1 MTLNFYTLGVIYLV
15 YSFLGWVAETVVATI
30 RGGRFANRGAAAG
43 PFCFIYG
50 TTGVLLAVSF
60 GDLRTEPVYLFFA
73 CMMAATV
80 MEWITAKLLER
91 LHRRKWWDYSGKKFN
106 LNGYVCLQYS
116 LLWGALGTA
125 SVLWGNNV
133 LLQLCAHIP
142 VWLLRPAVWVSL
154 TVAVLD
160 QIGSAVLVQQYAA
173 RHPMLEQLNQRLGE
187 RSDTLRRRIAL
198 YIEKRIQYAYPAAA
212 RQEQTALRKG
222 EKNFLSVSDL
232 LWLFV
237 VGAFLGDLVET
248 VFCRLT
254 AGVWMSR
261 SSLVWGP
268 FSVVWGLALALT
280 TVLLRQNQDKSDR
293 YLFVFGTVMGGV
305 YEYVCS
311 AVTELLFGTV
321 FWDYSKMPL
330 NIGGRT
336 NVLYCIFW
344 GLLAVAWIKV
354 LYPPMSKG
362 IEKIPA
368 LLGKVITWVIIFF
381 LACDGLLTAAAM
393 LRYTDRQNNPEPK
406 NVAEAFLDD
415 AYDDDWMEH
424 HWPNMVVTKDA
435 E

>member
-1 MTLNFYTLGVIYLV
+1 MPGEPAASQSDKISARLLYTAPKTGTINAVRKNWKRKEPYDAELLYSGCYL
-15 YSFLGWVAETVVATI
+15 SSIFLSGWVAETVVATI

-133 LLQLCAHIP
+133 LLRLCAHIP

-237 VGAFLGDLVET
+237 IGAFLGDMVET
-248 VFCRLT
+248 VFCRVT

-268 FSVVWGLALALT
+268 FSVVWGLALVLA
-280 TVLLRQNQDKSDR
+280 TVLLRQEKDRSDR
-293 YLFVFGTVMGGV
+293 YLFAFGTVMGGV

-321 FWDYSKMPL
+321 FWDYSKFKFNL
-330 NIGGRT
+330 GGRI
-336 NVLYCIFW
+336 NLLYCFFW
-344 GLLAVAWIKV
+344 GIAAVVWMRYGYPLVLRGMKKV
-354 LYPPMSKG
+354 R
-362 IEKIPA
+362 
-368 LLGKVITWVIIFF
+368 
-381 LACDGLLTAAAM
+381 TASA
-393 LRYTDRQNNPEPK
+393 
-406 NVAEAFLDD
+406 
-415 AYDDDWMEH
+415 H
-424 HWPNMVVTKDA
+424 G
-435 E
+435 

>member
-125 SVLWGNNV
+125 SVLWGNDV
-133 LLQLCAHIP
+133 LLRLCAQIP

-160 QIGSAVLVQQYAA
+160 QIGSAVLV
-173 RHPMLEQLNQRLGE
+173 QLNQRLGE

-237 VGAFLGDLVET
+237 IGAFLGDMVET
-248 VFCRLT
+248 VFCRVT

-268 FSVVWGLALALT
+268 FSVVWGLALVLA
-280 TVLLRQNQDKSDR
+280 TVLLRQEKDRSDR
-293 YLFVFGTVMGGV
+293 YLFAFGTVMGGV

-321 FWDYSKMPL
+321 FWDYSKFKFNL
-330 NIGGRT
+330 GGRI
-336 NVLYCIFW
+336 NLLYCFFW
-344 GLLAVAWIKV
+344 GIAAVVWMRYGYPLVLRGMKKVRSRVRPWMTVLLAVFMAV
-354 LYPPMSKG
+354 NMLTS
-362 IEKIPA
+362 A
-368 LLGKVITWVIIFF
+368 LA
-381 LACDGLLTAAAM
+381 LA
-393 LRYTDRQNNPEPK
+393 RYDARTSGEAPK
-406 NVAEAFLDD
+406 NSIDMLLDAYFDD
-415 AYDDDWMEH
+415 ARMERIY
-424 HWPNMVVTKDA
+424 PNAKKVTKA
-435 E
+435 G

>member
-1 MTLNFYTLGVIYLV
+1 MEYDFYTLGVLYLV
-15 YSFLGWVAETVVATI
+15 YSFAGWVGETVVATV
-30 RGGRFANRGAAAG
+30 RGKHFANRGAAAG
-43 PFCFIYG
+43 PFCFVYG
-50 TTGVLLAVSF
+50 STAVLLAVGF
-60 GDLRTEPVYLFFA
+60 TDLRSDPVYLFFA
-73 CMMAATV
+73 CTLASTV
-80 MEWITAKLLER
+80 MEWLTAKLLER
-91 LHRRKWWDYSGKKFN
+91 LHRRKWWDYSGKHFN

-116 LLWGALGTA
+116 LLWGVLGTA
-125 SVLWGNNV
+125 SVLWLNG
-133 LLQLCAHIP
+133 LLLRLCQVIP
-142 VWLLRPAVWVSL
+142 SWLLHPLVWAAVI
-154 TVAVLD
+154 VAALD
-160 QIGSAVLVQQYAA
+160 QIGSAVLVGRYAA
-173 RHPMLEQLNQRLGE
+173 KHPVLEQLNQRLGE
-187 RSDTLRRRIAL
+187 SSDGLRRRIAL
-198 YIEKRIQYAYPAAA
+198 YVEKRIQRAYPAAA
-212 RQEQTALRKG
+212 RQEPTIAQNG
-222 EKNFLSVSDL
+222 ETPLSAADL

-268 FSVVWGLALALT
+268 FSVVWGLALVLAAI
-280 TVLLRQNQDKSDR
+280 LLRGGEQKSESR
-293 YLFVFGTVMGGV
+293 IFWFGVILGGA

>member
-133 LLQLCAHIP
+133 LLRLCAHIP

-173 RHPMLEQLNQRLGE
+173 RHPMLEQLNQRLGK
-187 RSDTLRRRIAL
+187 RSDTLRRRIVL

-237 VGAFLGDLVET
+237 IGAFLGDMVET
-248 VFCRLT
+248 VFCRVT

-268 FSVVWGLALALT
+268 FSVVWGLALVLA
-280 TVLLRQNQDKSDR
+280 TVLLRQEKDRSDR
-293 YLFVFGTVMGGV
+293 YLF
-305 YEYVCS
+305 
-311 AVTELLFGTV
+311 AFGTV
-321 FWDYSKMPL
+321 FWDYSKFKFNL
-330 NIGGRT
+330 GGRI
-336 NVLYCIFW
+336 NLLYCFFW
-344 GLLAVAWIKV
+344 GIAAVIWMRYGYPLVLRGMKKVRSRVRPWMTVLLAVFMAV
-354 LYPPMSKG
+354 NTLTS
-362 IEKIPA
+362 A
-368 LLGKVITWVIIFF
+368 LA
-381 LACDGLLTAAAM
+381 LARYDARTSGEAPKSSIDTLLDAH
-393 LRYTDRQNNPEPK
+393 
-406 NVAEAFLDD
+406 FDD
-415 AYDDDWMEH
+415 ARMERIY
-424 HWPNMVVTKDA
+424 PNAKKVAKA
-435 E
+435 G

>member
-133 LLQLCAHIP
+133 LLRLCAQIP

-237 VGAFLGDLVET
+237 IGAFLGDMVET
-248 VFCRLT
+248 VFCRVT

-268 FSVVWGLALALT
+268 FSVVWGLALVLA
-280 TVLLRQNQDKSDR
+280 TVLLRQEKDRSDR
-293 YLFVFGTVMGGV
+293 YLFAFGTVMGGV

-321 FWDYSKMPL
+321 FWDYSKFKFNL
-330 NIGGRT
+330 GGRI
-336 NVLYCIFW
+336 NLLFCFFW
-344 GLLAVAWIKV
+344 GIAAVLWLKLAYPALSRLIERLPMRAGKLLTWGMIVFMV
-354 LYPPMSKG
+354 LNAG
-362 IEKIPA
+362 ISSLAMTRYTQRSAGIPA
-368 LLGKVITWVIIFF
+368 E
-381 LACDGLLTAAAM
+381 TA
-393 LRYTDRQNNPEPK
+393 LEQR
-406 NVAEAFLDD
+406 LDERFPD
-415 AYDDDWMEH
+415 ARMERIY
-424 HWPNMVVTKDA
+424 PNAILVD
-435 E
+435 

>member
-125 SVLWGNNV
+125 SVLWGNDV
-133 LLQLCAHIP
+133 LLRLCAHIP
-142 VWLLRPAVWVSL
+142 VWLLRPAVWISL

-173 RHPMLEQLNQRLGE
+173 RHPVLEQLNQRLGK
-187 RSDTLRRRIAL
+187 RSDTLRRRIVL

-237 VGAFLGDLVET
+237 IGAFLGDMVET
-248 VFCRLT
+248 VFCRVT

-268 FSVVWGLALALT
+268 FSVVWGLALVLA
-280 TVLLRQNQDKSDR
+280 TVLLRQEKDRSDR
-293 YLFVFGTVMGGV
+293 YLFAFGTVMGGV

-321 FWDYSKMPL
+321 FWDYSKFKFNL
-330 NIGGRT
+330 GGRI
-336 NVLYCIFW
+336 NLLYCFFW
-344 GLLAVAWIKV
+344 GIAAVVWMRYGYPLVLRGMEKVRSRVRPWMTVLLAVFMAVNMLTSALALARYDARMERI
-354 LYPPMSKG
+354 YPNAK
-362 IEKIPA
+362 K
-368 LLGKVITWVIIFF
+368 
-381 LACDGLLTAAAM
+381 
-393 LRYTDRQNNPEPK
+393 
-406 NVAEAFLDD
+406 
-415 AYDDDWMEH
+415 
-424 HWPNMVVTKDA
+424 VTKA
-435 E
+435 G

>member
-1 MTLNFYTLGVIYLV
+1 MVG
-15 YSFLGWVAETVVATI
+15 
-30 RGGRFANRGAAAG
+30 
-43 PFCFIYG
+43 
-50 TTGVLLAVSF
+50 
-60 GDLRTEPVYLFFA
+60 LF
-73 CMMAATV
+73 
-80 MEWITAKLLER
+80 R
-91 LHRRKWWDYSGKKFN
+91 KKFN

-125 SVLWGNNV
+125 SVLWGNDV
-133 LLQLCAHIP
+133 LLRLCAHIP

-173 RHPMLEQLNQRLGE
+173 RHPVLEQLNQRLGK

-237 VGAFLGDLVET
+237 IGAFLGDMVET
-248 VFCRLT
+248 VFCRVT

-268 FSVVWGLALALT
+268 FSVVWGLALVLA
-280 TVLLRQNQDKSDR
+280 TVLLRQEKDRSDR
-293 YLFVFGTVMGGV
+293 YLFAFGTVMGGV

-321 FWDYSKMPL
+321 FWDYSKFKFNL
-330 NIGGRT
+330 GGRI
-336 NVLYCIFW
+336 NLLYCFFW
-344 GLLAVAWIKV
+344 GIAAVVWMRYGYPLVLRGMKKVRSRVRPWMTVLLAVFMAV
-354 LYPPMSKG
+354 NMLTS
-362 IEKIPA
+362 A
-368 LLGKVITWVIIFF
+368 LA
-381 LACDGLLTAAAM
+381 LA
-393 LRYTDRQNNPEPK
+393 RYDARTSGEAPK
-406 NVAEAFLDD
+406 NSIDMLLDAHFDD
-415 AYDDDWMEH
+415 ARMERIY
-424 HWPNMVVTKDA
+424 PNAKKVAKA
-435 E
+435 G